1 MPEQPAM
8 DRQSF
13 DRGSNGMET
22 PAQGVLDEPRLIEET
37 GVAAR
42 VAHVAQPVLTRLG
55 YRLVRVKLTAQAGM
69 TVQIMAER
77 PDGSMD
83 LNDCEI
89 VSAALSP
96 VLDVEDPVKRAYRLE
111 ISSPGIDR
119 PLVRVSDFRRA
130 FTREARVEMTA
141 GVNGRKRFR
150 GWVGKIEGEG
160 RSAVLTLDRTDAK
173 PGEAIKA
180 VLLLRDVVEA
190 KLILSEALIRQ
201 SLRAAKA
208 SQRLDASCEGEA
220 GKAAPDEGDS
230 PRHGPGRFGRGALKA
245 KSVVPPGVWSRVTQ
259 GKSKQANVTA
269 PRESRAASP
278 ETGDKNGSQ
287 RQ

>member
-1 MPEQPAM
+1 M
-8 DRQSF
+8 DRQSL
-13 DRGSNGMET
+13 DRASNGMET
-22 PAQGVLDEPRLIEET
+22 EAQGVLDEPRLIEET

-42 VAHVAQPVLTRLG
+42 VAHVAQPVLSGLG
-55 YRLVRVKLTAQAGM
+55 YRLVRVKLSAQAGV

-77 PDGSMD
+77 PDGSMN

-96 VLDVEDPVKRAYRLE
+96 ALDVEEPVKRTYRLE

-130 FTREARVEMTA
+130 FGREARIEMTT
-141 GVNGRKRFR
+141 GVSGRKRFR
-150 GWVGKIEGEG
+150 GFVGEVEGEG
-160 RSAVLTLDRTDAK
+160 RSAVLTLDRRDAK

-180 VLLLRDVVEA
+180 VLLLREIAEA
-190 KLILSEALIRQ
+190 RLILSEALIRQ

-208 SQRLDASCEGEA
+208 SQGQDASMEDEA
-220 GKAAPDEGDS
+220 GKAAP
-230 PRHGPGRFGRGALKA
+230 GALKA
-245 KSVVPPGVWSRVTQ
+245 KPIPPAGVRPSFKQ
-259 GKSKQANVTA
+259 SKPNQAKPA
-269 PRESRAASP
+269 RPHRSGAASP
-278 ETGDKNGSQ
+278 QTGDRDGSQ

>member
-1 MPEQPAM
+1 M
-8 DRQSF
+8 DRQSL
-13 DRGSNGMET
+13 DRDSNGMET
-22 PAQGVLDEPRLIEET
+22 EAQGVLDEPRLIEET

-42 VAHVAQPVLTRLG
+42 VAHVAQPVLTGLG
-55 YRLVRVKLTAQAGM
+55 YRLVRVKLSAQAGM

-77 PDGSMD
+77 PDGSMN

-96 VLDVEDPVKRAYRLE
+96 ILDVEEPVKGAYRLE

-130 FTREARVEMTA
+130 FAREARIEMTT
-141 GVNGRKRFR
+141 GVSGRKRFR
-150 GWVGKIEGEG
+150 GWVGEVEGEG
-160 RSAVLTLDRTDAK
+160 RSAVLTLDRSDAK

-180 VLLLRDVVEA
+180 VLLLHDVAEA
-190 KLILSEALIRQ
+190 RLILSEALIRQ

-208 SQRLDASCEGEA
+208 SQGLNASMEDEA
-220 GKAAPDEGDS
+220 RKAAPGEGAE
-230 PRHGPGRFGRGALKA
+230 PRRGPGRFARGALKA
-245 KSVVPPGVWSRVTQ
+245 KPILPAGVR
-259 GKSKQANVTA
+259 SKLKQCKPNQAKLSA
-269 PRESRAASP
+269 PRRSGAASP
-278 ETGDKNGSQ
+278 ETGDKDGSQ

>member
-22 PAQGVLDEPRLIEET
+22 QAQGVLDEPRLIEET

-55 YRLVRVKLTAQAGM
+55 YRLVRVKLAAQAGM

-77 PDGSMD
+77 SDGSMD

-96 VLDVEDPVKRAYRLE
+96 VLDVEDPVKGAYRLE

-130 FTREARVEMTA
+130 FAREARVEMST

-150 GWVGKIEGEG
+150 GWVGEVEGEG
-160 RSAVLTLDRTDAK
+160 RSAALTLDRTDAK
-173 PGEAIKA
+173 PGEATKT

-208 SQRLDASCEGEA
+208 SQRLDASGEGEA
-220 GKAAPDEGDS
+220 GKAAPDEDDA

-245 KSVVPPGVWSRVTQ
+245 KSVVPACVWARVTQ

-269 PRESRAASP
+269 PRQSRAASP

>member
-1 MPEQPAM
+1 M
-8 DRQSF
+8 DRQSL

-22 PAQGVLDEPRLIEET
+22 EAQGFIDEPRLIEET

-42 VAHVAQPVLTRLG
+42 VAQIAQPVLTGLG
-55 YRLVRVKLTAQAGM
+55 YRLVRVKLSAQAGM

-77 PDGSMD
+77 PDGSMN

-96 VLDVEDPVKRAYRLE
+96 ILDVEDPLKRAYRLE

-130 FTREARVEMTA
+130 FGREVRIEMAT
-141 GVNGRKRFR
+141 GIGGRKRFR
-150 GWVGKIEGEG
+150 GWVGEVEGEG
-160 RSAVLTLDRTDAK
+160 RNAVLTLARSDAK

-180 VLLLRDVVEA
+180 VLPLQDTAEA
-190 KLILSEALIRQ
+190 RLILSEVLIRQ

-208 SQRLDASCEGEA
+208 SQGRDVSREDEARAPGEGAE
-220 GKAAPDEGDS
+220 
-230 PRHGPGRFGRGALKA
+230 PRRGPGRGVRSSFKQSKPNQA
-245 KSVVPPGVWSRVTQ
+245 KLS
-259 GKSKQANVTA
+259 A
-269 PRESRAASP
+269 PRRSGAASP
-278 ETGDKNGSQ
+278 ETGDKDGRQ

>member
-1 MPEQPAM
+1 M
-8 DRQSF
+8 DRQNF

-22 PAQGVLDEPRLIEET
+22 QAQGVLDEPRLIEET

-42 VAHVAQPVLTRLG
+42 VAHVAQRVLTRLG
-55 YRLVRVKLTAQAGM
+55 YRLVRVKLAAQAGM

-77 PDGSMD
+77 PDGSMG
-83 LNDCEI
+83 LNDCEM

-96 VLDVEDPVKRAYRLE
+96 ILDVEDPVKGAYRLE

-130 FTREARVEMTA
+130 FAREARIEMTT
-141 GVNGRKRFR
+141 GLSGRKRFR
-150 GWVGKIEGEG
+150 GFVGEVEGEG
-160 RSAVLTLDRTDAK
+160 RNAVLTLDRSDAK

-180 VLLLRDVVEA
+180 ALLLRDVAEA
-190 KLILSEALIRQ
+190 RLILSEALIRQ

-208 SQRLDASCEGEA
+208 SRCQDTSMEDEARNAAPGEA
-220 GKAAPDEGDS
+220 AE
-230 PRHGPGRFGRGALKA
+230 PRRGPGRFARSALKA
-245 KSVVPPGVWSRVTQ
+245 KPFLHAGVRS
-259 GKSKQANVTA
+259 KFKPSKPKQAKLSA
-269 PRESRAASP
+269 PRRSGAASP
-278 ETGDKNGSQ
+278 ETGDKDGSQ

>member
-1 MPEQPAM
+1 M
-8 DRQSF
+8 DRQGL
-13 DRGSNGMET
+13 DRASNGMET
-22 PAQGVLDEPRLIEET
+22 EAQGVLDESRLIEET

-42 VAHVAQPVLTRLG
+42 VAHVAQPVLSGLG
-55 YRLVRVKLTAQAGM
+55 YRLVRVKLSAQAGV

-77 PDGSMD
+77 PDGSMN

-96 VLDVEDPVKRAYRLE
+96 ALDVEDPVKGAYRLE

-130 FTREARVEMTA
+130 FSREARIEMTT
-141 GVNGRKRFR
+141 GVSGRKRFR
-150 GWVGKIEGEG
+150 GFVGEVEGDG
-160 RSAVLTLDRTDAK
+160 QSASLTLDRSDAK

-180 VLLLRDVVEA
+180 VLLLRDIAEA
-190 KLILSEALIRQ
+190 RLILSEALIRQ

-208 SQRLDASCEGEA
+208 SQGQETSVEDEA
-220 GKAAPDEGDS
+220 RKAAPGEGAE
-230 PRHGPGRFGRGALKA
+230 PRRGPGR
-245 KSVVPPGVWSRVTQ
+245 GVRS
-259 GKSKQANVTA
+259 SFKQAESKHAKLPA
-269 PRESRAASP
+269 PRRSGAAAP
-278 ETGDKNGSQ
+278 DTGDKDGSQ